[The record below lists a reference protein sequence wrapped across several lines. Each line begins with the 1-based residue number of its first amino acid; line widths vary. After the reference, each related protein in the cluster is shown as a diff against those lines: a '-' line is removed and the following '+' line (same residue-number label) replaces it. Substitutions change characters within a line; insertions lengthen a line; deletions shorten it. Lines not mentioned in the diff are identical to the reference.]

1 MLEYH
6 VDAFL
11 ARELAHRMLEP
22 VGPIIDDVV
31 GAELFCLG
39 GLGVVADRGDHRA
52 ADRLRYF
59 DGRGADSRAA
69 GMNQDGLARP
79 KLGIVEQHVL
89 DRRKRDRCA
98 SGIAKRDAFRY
109 PDHEPD
115 GEVEEVASKAV
126 DMNTENALDVFA
138 KVVPALAAGP
148 AFSAGERAIHDDA
161 VPDTKTGYAGSHC
174 RDLARGFRADHQ
186 RQLAFGERHA
196 APAPHV
202 DVIERHRAD
211 PNLHFAGGRRR
222 RRGRLP
228 QLELAVG
235 NEGQRSHRSRLAG
248 KSETVGR
255 SAPNACRRM
264 DGPVNER
271 CSKRLRISV
280 ETEPSRRFAPITS
293 DTFWPPNPKEFD
305 S

>member
-22 VGPIIDDVV
+22 VGAIIDDVV

-52 ADRLRYF
+52 AYRLRHF

-126 DMNTENALDVFA
+126 DMKPENALDVFA
-138 KVVPALAAGP
+138 KIVPALAAGP

-161 VPDTKTGYAGSHC
+161 VPDTKTGYAGSDG

-211 PNLHFAGGRRR
+211 PNLHFADGRRR

-235 NEGQRSHRSRLAG
+235 NEGQRSHRCESPQAVKHGLARASSPRKRG
-248 KSETVGR
+248 PMTTGPSGIAR
-255 SAPNACRRM
+255 SVVM
-264 DGPVNER
+264 GPGYP
-271 CSKRLRISV
+271 LR
-280 ETEPSRRFAPITS
+280 
-293 DTFWPPNPKEFD
+293 
-305 S
+305 